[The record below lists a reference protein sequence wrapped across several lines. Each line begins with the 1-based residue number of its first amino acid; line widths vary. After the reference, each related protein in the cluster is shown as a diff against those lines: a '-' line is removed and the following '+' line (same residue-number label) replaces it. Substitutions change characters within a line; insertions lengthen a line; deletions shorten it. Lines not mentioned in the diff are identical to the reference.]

1 MNSIKNT
8 ARFAGLLLLLIA
20 VLAPFSM
27 LYLPSILIAPGD
39 AATTAGNVMA
49 SDGLFRLGIVV
60 DSVVILLEIVL
71 IGILY
76 VLLRPVS
83 RTLALIA
90 AFARLAMTTV
100 MAVNLFNSLGV
111 LLLLSGAGYLTVFE
125 PDQLDALVL
134 LFLNLH
140 ESGIYIWQVFLGLH
154 LIVLGY
160 LVFKSGYFPR
170 ILGVLLMV
178 ACSGYLMDSLVVLV
192 PGSEA
197 ISIVAPVF
205 LVATVIGEVSFTFWL
220 LIKGVNAEQWEIRTR
235 KSAQADASEGD
246 KIEREK
252 MSLSKA

>member
-8 ARFAGLLLLLIA
+8 ARIAGFLLLLIA
-20 VLAPFSM
+20 VLAPFSI
-27 LYLPSILIAPGD
+27 LYLPSTLIVPGD
-39 AATTAGNVMA
+39 AATTANNILA

-60 DSVVILLEIVL
+60 DSVVVLLEIVL

-76 VLLRPVS
+76 VLLRPVN
-83 RTLALIA
+83 RTLALVA
-90 AFARLAMTTV
+90 AFARLAMTVV
-100 MAVNLFNSLGV
+100 MAVNVFNSLGV

-140 ESGIYIWQVFLGLH
+140 ESGVYIWQVFLGLH

-170 ILGVLLMV
+170 ILGILLMV
-178 ACSGYLMDSLVVLV
+178 ACLGYLMDSFGILF
-192 PGSEA
+192 PSSEA
-197 ISIVAPVF
+197 ISIVSSVL

-220 LIKGVNAEQWEIRTR
+220 LIKGVNVEQWERR
-235 KSAQADASEGD
+235 ARESA
-246 KIEREK
+246 
-252 MSLSKA
+252 